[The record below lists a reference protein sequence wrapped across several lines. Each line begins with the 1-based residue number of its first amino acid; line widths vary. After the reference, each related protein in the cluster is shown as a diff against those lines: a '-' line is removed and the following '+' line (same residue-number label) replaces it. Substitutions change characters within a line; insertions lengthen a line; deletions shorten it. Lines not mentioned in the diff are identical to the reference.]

1 MSAEPDS
8 QRLALFQGTRTRTT
22 LIEVSKLVTSPSEGH
37 RSVSVER
44 HSDLCRRLAA
54 AVDDGYPA
62 LRNVDRVL
70 GGIHHEVLVGYRRPP
85 VGTTT
90 SRMEPVKVDAIVA
103 ALDMSKSGTS

>member
-44 HSDLCRRLAA
+44 HSDFCQWFAA
-54 AVDDGYPA
+54 AIDDGYPT
-62 LRNVDRVL
+62 LRNLDRVL
-70 GGIHHEVLVGYRRPP
+70 GGIQHEVLVGYRRPP

-90 SRMEPVKVDAIVA
+90 SRMVPVKVDAIVA
-103 ALDMSKSGTS
+103 ALDISKSGTS